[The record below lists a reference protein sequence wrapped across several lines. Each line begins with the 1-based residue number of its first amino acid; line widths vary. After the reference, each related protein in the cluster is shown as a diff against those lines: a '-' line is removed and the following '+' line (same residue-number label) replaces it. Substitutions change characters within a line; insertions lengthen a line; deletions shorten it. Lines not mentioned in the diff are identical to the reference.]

1 MRELMV
7 SLMLLCAAI
16 GSHAQIMYK
25 VSGNGAKGDS
35 YVLGTHHFAPIT
47 ILDSIKGFDAAIE
60 SVDAVI
66 GEVVMHDMSTAETQ
80 QKMMSMAMAPAD
92 STLTQVLTAEQ
103 LDSINGLLAKYTG
116 GMITTQALNTMKPAM
131 VTQQIVLFMTMK
143 ALPGFNPM
151 QQLDTH
157 VQQLGEG
164 KGKEIMGFETVEFQ
178 LNLLLG
184 APIAKQAEELL
195 EVIRKESKTAALA
208 VDLTNAYM
216 AQDIDLVCD
225 IMYSPDAG
233 MGDEAQKAFLVDRNE
248 DWANQLSAILPQ
260 KSVLICVGAGHLPG
274 EKGLLNL
281 LRQAGYIITP
291 VY

>member
-16 GSHAQIMYK
+16 GSHAQLMYK

-47 ILDSIKGFDAAIE
+47 ILDSINGFNAALDGVE
-60 SVDAVI
+60 AVI
-66 GEVVMHDMSTAETQ
+66 GEVAMDDMKTAETQ

-92 STLTQVLTAEQ
+92 SLLAQVFTAEQ
-103 LDSINGLLAKYTG
+103 LDSINSLLTKYTN
-116 GMITTQALNTMKPAM
+116 GMVTTKALNTMKPAM
-131 VTQQIVLFMTMK
+131 VTQQLLLFMTMK
-143 ALPGFNPM
+143 ALPNFNPM
-151 QQLDTH
+151 QQLDTY
-157 VQQLGEG
+157 VQQLGTERS
-164 KGKEIMGFETVEFQ
+164 KEVMGFETVDFQ

-184 APIAKQAEELL
+184 TPIAKQAEELL
-195 EVIRKESKTAALA
+195 DVVRKESKAAA
-208 VDLTNAYM
+208 VAVNLTNAYM
-216 AQDIDLVCD
+216 AQDLDLVCD

-233 MGDEAQKAFLVDRNE
+233 MGDEAQKAFLIDRNE
-248 DWANQLSAILPQ
+248 DWAKQLSEILPY
-260 KSVLICVGAGHLPG
+260 KPVLICVGAGHLPG

-281 LRQAGYIITP
+281 LRQAGYTITP

>member
-16 GSHAQIMYK
+16 GSHAQLMYK

-47 ILDSIKGFDAAIE
+47 ILDSISGFQAALDE
-60 SVDAVI
+60 VDAVI
-66 GEVVMHDMSTAETQ
+66 GEVAMHDMNTPETQ
-80 QKMMSMAMAPAD
+80 QKMMAMAMAPAD
-92 STLTQVLTAEQ
+92 STLTRVLTAEQ
-103 LDSINGLLAKYTG
+103 HDSTNSLLAKYTG
-116 GMITTQALNTMKPAM
+116 GMVTTQALDMMKPAM
-131 VTQQIVLFMTMK
+131 VTQQLVLFMTMK
-143 ALPGFNPM
+143 ALPNFNPM
-151 QQLDTH
+151 QQLDTY
-157 VQQLGEG
+157 VQQLGGG
-164 KGKEIMGFETVEFQ
+164 KGKEVMGFETVEFQ

-184 APIAKQAEELL
+184 APIEKQVEELL
-195 EVIRKESKTAALA
+195 EVVRKESKTAALA
-208 VDLTNAYM
+208 VNLTNAYM
-216 AQDIDLVCD
+216 AQDIELVCD

-248 DWANQLSAILPQ
+248 DWVKQLSNILPY
-260 KSVLICVGAGHLPG
+260 KPVLICVGAGHLPG

-281 LRQAGYIITP
+281 LRQAGYTITP